1 MTEAEIK
8 EMKEIFSEYLEKTRG
23 YEAQIRETYAHVALW
38 VKDPEMQ
45 VTNLNIAAHSL
56 ANSQYYA
63 CKAAE
68 LVRAL
73 SDRITV
79 RRREARNVA

>member
-1 MTEAEIK
+1 MTEDEIK
-8 EMKEIFSEYLEKTRG
+8 EMREIFSEYLEKTRG
-23 YEAQIRETYAHVALW
+23 YEARIRETYAHVALW
-38 VKDPEMQ
+38 VKDPDMQ

-73 SDRITV
+73 SERIRA
-79 RRREARNVA
+79 RRKGLRNVA